1 MPKKAKKNDRII
13 YISELC
19 EIVNRKRNTI
29 YKWEHSG
36 RLPKHLIPQRGYK
49 GWRCWTYEQVYG
61 KNGIIAWMKANDI
74 RPGNFITDP
83 SREAQ
88 HIASLRRPK
97 YLTKNDINRVLTW
110 IEKGWGA
117 KKIAQRLLAIHV
129 KQDRNPRYKRWQN
142 VDRALRAYFEATG
155 MGMAYPVE
163 DEGERQ
169 VKKLINSFDHAERSG
184 DNERAIKL
192 VLR

>member
-1 MPKKAKKNDRII
+1 MAKKNDRII
-13 YISELC
+13 YITELC

-36 RLPKHLIPQRGYK
+36 RLPKHLLPRRGKK

-61 KNGIIAWMKANDI
+61 KNGIIAWMKANDV

-83 SREAQ
+83 AKEAQ

-97 YLTKNDINRVLTW
+97 YLTKNDIKRVQAW

-117 KKIAQRLLAIHV
+117 KKIAQRLLAEHV
-129 KQDRNPRYKRWQN
+129 KQERNHRYKRWQN
-142 VDRALRAYFEATG
+142 VDRALRSY
-155 MGMAYPVE
+155 Y
-163 DEGERQ
+163 EGEGWYYPPPDEQEQQ
-169 VKKLINSFDHAERSG
+169 VKRLINSFDHAERSG
-184 DNERAIKL
+184 DDERAIKL

>member
-1 MPKKAKKNDRII
+1 MARNSDRII
-13 YISELC
+13 YINELC

-36 RLPKHLIPQRGYK
+36 RLPKRLLPKRGKK

-83 SREAQ
+83 AKEAQ

-97 YLTKNDINRVLTW
+97 YLTKRQIEKVKVW
-110 IEKGWGA
+110 IEKGWHA
-117 KKIAQRLLAIHV
+117 KKIAQKLLP
-129 KQDRNPRYKRWQN
+129 DTDYKRWQN
-142 VDRALRAYFEATG
+142 VDRALRTYFEEIG
-155 MGMAYPVE
+155 WYYPPPDPQE
-163 DEGERQ
+163 QQ